1 MGTSPKATK
10 DQQTT
15 DEQNLIAGLEKHATT
30 LPSLMF
36 AGVAVPTTT
45 IITTLQ
51 SRIDARMNTATNRA
65 TWQAVVQAETATI
78 AQSKAMVS
86 GTRQALKV
94 MFAGQIEMLA
104 DFGLKPPK
112 PRTPL
117 TTEEKAAAKAKADAT
132 RAARHTMGPKQ
143 KAKITGTTVAPATPP
158 AQEPV
163 TATPVGVA
171 AAAQGAA
178 QPKA

>member
-15 DEQNLIAGLEKHATT
+15 DEQNLIAGLKKHAAT
-30 LPSLMF
+30 LPSLTY
-36 AGVAVPTTT
+36 AGVTVPTTT

-51 SRIDARMNTATNRA
+51 SRIDARTNTATNRA
-65 TWQAVVQAETATI
+65 TWQAVVQTERATI
-78 AQSKAMVS
+78 AQSKATVS

-104 DFGLKPPK
+104 DFGLKLPK

-132 RAARHTMGPKQ
+132 RAARHTMGSRQ
-143 KAKITGTTVAPATPP
+143 KAKITGTNPGPVTEPAPEPATAP
-158 AQEPV
+158 
-163 TATPVGVA
+163 VA
-171 AAAQGAA
+171 ATA